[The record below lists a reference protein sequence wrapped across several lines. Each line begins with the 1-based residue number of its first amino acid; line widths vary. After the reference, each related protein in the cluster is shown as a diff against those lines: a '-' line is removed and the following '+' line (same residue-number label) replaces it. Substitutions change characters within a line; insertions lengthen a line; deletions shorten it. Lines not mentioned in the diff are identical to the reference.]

1 MKSLISTFTFL
12 IIINNLFSQNL
23 TFSFEVVAVSGQDT
37 KVIAY
42 LNNSS
47 STAERIAGFSL
58 AFYYNGG
65 TGSGTSTATSW
76 NIAPINSIWPSNN
89 GLASNSLGTIG
100 MGTGVSIQHN
110 RFANIT
116 LIDNTNV
123 GYLVPG
129 SASQIPLLE
138 LNFTNNNPSSQ
149 GWLANTS
156 NYGSSLIYYDQD
168 FNEYPINVS
177 GLQFAPLPIKLSS
190 FSAVKDGDRSARLD
204 WTSASEVNSAY
215 FGIERSTD
223 GINWQA
229 IDRVAAAGN
238 SSSKLDY
245 QYYDRNLP
253 ISRSN
258 DHIFY
263 YRLQLVDLD
272 GQYKYS
278 DVRGVNFEG
287 IASTDVISLYP
298 NPTTSMVNIDLRDMD
313 IEQGSI
319 HLTVVDMAGRLIIN
333 KTINGN
339 GIEPI
344 DVSRYDAGSYQVL
357 VTQGSQQHQKRFIKA
372 N

>member
-1 MKSLISTFTFL
+1 MRSLLTIIFLLLLTNIYSQVINVVFENRELSGNTWTFDLVATITNGYTSNESNWSAANVRTNITVPSGVTIASVTGTPVHPSVL
-12 IIINNLFSQNL
+12 NATGQT
-23 TFSFEVVAVSGQDT
+23 TFSGGSVPNTVKYGVFLERNTTQPDLAPNTTVTLATMSVTFSGPVPASNLVT
-37 KVIAY
+37 P
-42 LNNSS
+42 
-47 STAERIAGFSL
+47 RPF
-58 AFYYNGG
+58 GG
-65 TGSGTSTATSW
+65 TAQSFWNTIIDPTAR
-76 NIAPINSIWPSNN
+76 PF
-89 GLASNSLGTIG
+89 GLPAA
-100 MGTGVSIQHN
+100 
-110 RFANIT
+110 F
-116 LIDNTNV
+116 
-123 GYLVPG
+123 
-129 SASQIPLLE
+129 
-138 LNFTNNNPSSQ
+138 
-149 GWLANTS
+149 
-156 NYGSSLIYYDQD
+156 
-168 FNEYPINVS
+168 
-177 GLQFAPLPIKLSS
+177 PLPIKLSS
-190 FSAVKDGDRSARLD
+190 FTAVKDGDRSARLD
-204 WTSASEVNSAY
+204 WTSTSEVNSAY

-238 SSSKLDY
+238 SSSNLDY

-287 IASTDVISLYP
+287 IATTDVISLYP

-319 HLTVVDMAGRLIIN
+319 HLTVVDMAGRLILN